1 MSFPRQLLSPNSPAP
16 PQSTNPRAPSALLMD
31 FRAQDARRSWGGPA
45 AERAQL
51 FPCPKSNPLQ
61 TLLPTWLRRPE
72 RGPGALKQRQ
82 GQSQVPWPS
91 DCGLARVTAPGPN
104 PVPSFPWFPSAPR
117 GGPVTDLQ
125 RLTHF
130 GGRRGKP
137 LGVYLKQ
144 EVPPP
149 AQGPPSGR
157 LQPLIS

>member
-45 AERAQL
+45 AERALL

-104 PVPSFPWFPSAPR
+104 PVPSFPWFPSVPR
-117 GGPVTDLQ
+117 GGAGDGPPKTDTL
-125 RLTHF
+125 RWAEGETSGCLFET
-130 GGRRGKP
+130 GSP
-137 LGVYLKQ
+137 T
-144 EVPPP
+144 P